1 MMRTILT
8 AATTAVLLRL
18 LHPVMD
24 CLVTQDDCDK
34 AINDIRESMGTHD
47 HTEEDSSSSSDDNN
61 LSTRSSSSSSS
72 RNNNENN
79 PTLSDDLLDGK
90 HVNGVII
97 DDVVKDGSI
106 I

>member
-47 HTEEDSSSSSDDNN
+47 DHTEEDSSSSSDDNN
-61 LSTRSSSSSSS
+61 LSTTSTSSSHNIDTTS
-72 RNNNENN
+72 
-79 PTLSDDLLDGK
+79 SDDLLDGN
-90 HVNGVII
+90 HVSNGVII
-97 DDVVKDGSI
+97 DDVVKDNSI